1 MAVSTFITILLFC
14 DFLKFYN
21 LFGAPKEENRR
32 DTASQSTLEKEGIS
46 KITIFVGG
54 GRTF

>member
-1 MAVSTFITILLFC
+1 MAVSTFIMILLFC